1 MYNLE
6 LCFWFCPFPVK
17 SNESSSSGYMGRMEI
32 SSVLRMK
39 RGNGN
44 FKKKFF
50 FIFKLLFKNPE
61 KKKWLERGK
70 KSVSREIYC
79 PLYLGIYFNLLAISH
94 YIMSLWGQNHG
105 LLLFLCGE
113 GTLCYVFNQICW
125 INEWIQLTSLPSLT
139 FLVKSGRGQINKNT

>member
-1 MYNLE
+1 MHIQVWEAL
-6 LCFWFCPFPVK
+6 LWKPHK
-17 SNESSSSGYMGRMEI
+17 LSHGQ
-32 SSVLRMK
+32 
-39 RGNGN
+39 NGN
-44 FKKKFF
+44 FLCSQDEKRKWKLKKKIFF

-139 FLVKSGRGQINKNT
+139 FLVKRGRGQINKNT